1 MSKPD
6 VALFGFAKFFKA
18 ASLEEQEHARKLVEF
33 VNMRGGSVQLCDV
46 LKPETGDFHDP
57 EVALEESITLEKNV
71 LKVGCHLVVSWFN
84 TLELGLKNI
93 PIYHM

>member
-18 ASLEEQEHARKLVEF
+18 ASQEEQEHARKLVEF

-71 LKVGCHLVVSWFN
+71 LKVHCHICLCTWCIQSS
-84 TLELGLKNI
+84 TD
-93 PIYHM
+93 